1 LTKDSENIAPP
12 LYPCEDPQW
21 KEKGRWLFAQ
31 QIQFMQGA
39 SSLESLPPETL
50 IEVAF
55 VGRSNVGK
63 SSLINALTN
72 HKSLARV
79 SHTPGRTQELNFF
92 SLSTYGILVDLPG
105 YGFAKAPKT
114 KIVAW
119 NKLIHDY
126 LKGRSTLRR
135 VYVLVDSRHGLKK
148 SDEEIFELLDEYAL
162 SFQVVLTKTDKIKAP
177 DLENLLKETEE
188 KITAHTPAHPKVL
201 ATSSVKKEGLEG
213 LWAEIAALCVPL
225 SLPGIK

>member
-1 LTKDSENIAPP
+1 MVAPL
-12 LYPCEDPQW
+12 LYPSDDPHW
-21 KEKGRWLFAQ
+21 IKEGRWLFTQ
-31 QIQFMQGA
+31 QIQFMRG
-39 SSLESLPPETL
+39 SSSVESLPPETL
-50 IEVAF
+50 NEVAF

-92 SLSTYGILVDLPG
+92 SISTHGILVDLPG
-105 YGFAKAPKT
+105 YGFAQAPKT

-119 NKLIHDY
+119 NQLIHDY

-148 SDEEIFELLDEYAL
+148 SDEEIFDLLDEYAL
-162 SFQVVLTKTDKIKAP
+162 SFQVILTKTDKVKPEA
-177 DLENLLKETEE
+177 LESLIKETES
-188 KITAHTPAHPKVL
+188 KIKAYTPAHPKVL
-201 ATSSVKKEGLEG
+201 ATSSVKKEGLES
-213 LWAEIAALCVPL
+213 LWAEIAFICLEK
-225 SLPGIK
+225 G